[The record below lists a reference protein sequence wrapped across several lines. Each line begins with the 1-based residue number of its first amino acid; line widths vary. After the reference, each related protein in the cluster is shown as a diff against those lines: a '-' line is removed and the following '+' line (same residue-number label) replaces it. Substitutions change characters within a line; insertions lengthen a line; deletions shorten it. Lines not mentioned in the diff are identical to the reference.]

1 LNQTILVKTPLRVS
15 FLGGGTDTKD
25 FIEETGNSII
35 FGSSINLFVYTM
47 VNKMPPFAE
56 YPYRFTY
63 RIVENVNNPYEIKH
77 PLVRET
83 LKEKSW
89 ENPINIAT
97 LSDVPGNSG
106 LGSSSAFAVSFN
118 HALAAFQGIVI
129 SDNLQ
134 LASDAVRLE
143 REILQEP
150 GGIQDQYHCAL
161 GGLRFYN
168 FKQNGVEISEDFS
181 SSKFG
186 RLLNQR
192 LYLIWSGSER
202 SDRYAHPTVTKV
214 GLQGYKSELR
224 EIAGSFMSKFDR
236 DVAEDT
242 YESLADCVNASW
254 KLKKEIIGPKGV
266 GRAGEIVDLLIKL
279 GVDAAKVCGAG
290 GGGFV
295 LALAREENWSPEI
308 LQAVGDG
315 NVYKILTD
323 SFGSRVIHL

>member
-1 LNQTILVKTPLRVS
+1 MNQTILVKTPLRVS

-25 FIEETGNSII
+25 FIEEAGNSII
-35 FGSSINLFVYTM
+35 FGSSINLFVYTIL
-47 VNKMPPFAE
+47 NKMPPFAE

-63 RIVENVNNPYEIKH
+63 RIVENVNHPSEIKH

-89 ENPINIAT
+89 EIPINIAT

-118 HALAAFQGIVI
+118 HALAAFQGIAI
-129 SDNLQ
+129 SDNVQ
-134 LASDAVRLE
+134 LANDAVRLE
-143 REILQEP
+143 REILHEP

-168 FKQNGVEISEDFS
+168 FKQNGAEISEDFS

-186 RLLNQR
+186 KLLDR
-192 LYLIWSGSER
+192 RMYLIWTGSER
-202 SDRYAHPTVTKV
+202 SNKYGHPTVTKD
-214 GLQGYKSELR
+214 GLQSYKSELR
-224 EIAGSFMSKFDR
+224 EIAASFMSKFDSE
-236 DVAEDT
+236 VAEAT
-242 YESLADCVNASW
+242 YESLVDCVNASW
-254 KLKKEIIGPKGV
+254 KLKRRIIGPKGV
-266 GRAGEIVDLLIKL
+266 GSADKIVDLLIKR

-295 LALAREENWSPEI
+295 LALAKEENWSLEI
-308 LQAVGDG
+308 LQTVGDG